1 MPPHPLTYL
10 EIQKYYP
17 NEPRF
22 KGVYSINTFPKI
34 KDGAY
39 KVNHIQNQIL
49 IIWKIYHIPK

>member
-39 KVNHIQNQIL
+39 KVNHIQN
-49 IIWKIYHIPK
+49 